1 MKQVTETVLTH
12 IMAAHPNTQVIER
25 DGKRIAQIPTY
36 DFENDIPGVVE
47 KEVIADPHQTSMGI
61 LPVFNIRTGPK
72 FNSDGDPK
80 VSPLGHLYRIIG
92 YSPPPKD
99 NAE

>member
-25 DGKRIAQIPTY
+25 GGKRIAQIPIY
-36 DFENDIPGVVE
+36 DFENDLPGVVE
-47 KEVIADPHQTSMGI
+47 KEVSAEPHQTPMGI

-72 FNSDGDPK
+72 FNPEGDPK
-80 VSPLGHLYRIIG
+80 VSPLGHLYRIMG
-92 YSPPPKD
+92 YSPGKKGG
-99 NAE
+99 E